1 LLPLILLLQ
10 LGLQWR
16 QLSDSEKAPYIAE
29 AERLRVMHMKEYP
42 DYKYKPRKKPKKGA
56 EGQNTVNGCSNIAGH
71 ASRQS
76 DIATSGVA
84 GGRAKALKRYVG
96 FSRLA

>member
-1 LLPLILLLQ
+1 M
-10 LGLQWR
+10 QWR

-56 EGQNTVNGCSNIAGH
+56 DGQIVVSASNSCQVSGQAV
-71 ASRQS
+71 RQS
-76 DIATSGVA
+76 GITSSATGV
-84 GGRAKALKRYVG
+84 GRPKTHKR
-96 FSRLA
+96 